1 MQSSFFNSDLCPQVG
16 DDSRLFCRVNS
27 SLCLRRDSG
36 HCGHSTDWRAACCN
50 VAARQLVVK
59 KWKPV
64 EAAGELVHT
73 SWWLCKPRSVCTLP
87 PLLHNLHNFAHFTQ
101 FCTFC
106 TFYTI
111 LHIFTFFAHF
121 AMAVQTSVRLLCS
134 SPAAPQFQ
142 SLIVFQTPSNCQSP
156 LDHLPIIVKP
166 LWNHLPRCTE
176 HTLFDFVSHS
186 TK

>member
-1 MQSSFFNSDLCPQVG
+1 MYLQLLPPHPRNKPSGRISDHTPVFFLLSKDTPWPVILSVCLAHPYVHMYSFPSVFPNFWHPSYIHASQIHVILIISSTQSSFFNSDLCPQIG

-64 EAAGELVHT
+64 GAAGEPVHT

-87 PLLHNLHNFAHFTQ
+87 PLLHNLHNFTHF
-101 FCTFC
+101 
-106 TFYTI
+106 
-111 LHIFTFFAHF
+111 
-121 AMAVQTSVRLLCS
+121 
-134 SPAAPQFQ
+134 
-142 SLIVFQTPSNCQSP
+142 
-156 LDHLPIIVKP
+156 
-166 LWNHLPRCTE
+166 
-176 HTLFDFVSHS
+176 
-186 TK
+186 